1 MNPKHL
7 KTIQKI
13 AEKIA
18 PKYTF
23 GYHDKED
30 LIQEAIIF
38 GLEAYEKWD
47 QDRPLE
53 NFISVHISNRLKN
66 YKRNNY
72 FRLGLE
78 DSSEQR
84 QRTNEAK
91 RNLMSPAPICDNSLF
106 FQELLDTQ
114 DEIDFLLQKLPPLVK
129 NDFLRMANGVSISKG
144 RRQMVIDTVKEI
156 LNEDR

>member
-1 MNPKHL
+1 M
-7 KTIQKI
+7 
-13 AEKIA
+13 
-18 PKYTF
+18 
-23 GYHDKED
+23 
-30 LIQEAIIF
+30 
-38 GLEAYEKWD
+38 
-47 QDRPLE
+47 E

-106 FQELLDTQ
+106 FQEILDTQ